1 MMRIKFEK
9 YSQKYLTRELVGTN
23 IYTNEMKKMFAY
35 SEEEAECLLK
45 EKT

>member
-1 MMRIKFEK
+1 MRIKFEK
-9 YSQKYLTRELVGTN
+9 YSQKYLTERLVRTN
-23 IYTNEMKKMFAY
+23 IYANEIKKMFAY

>member
-1 MMRIKFEK
+1 MRIEIKK
-9 YSQKYLTRELVGTN
+9 YSQKYLTRRLVETN
-23 IYTNEMKKMFAY
+23 IYANEIKKMFAY